1 MVGSVQSAPGDA
13 SPYPS
18 NAGATTAIIRQTVT
32 ADRPALVATVR
43 RHGEVVT
50 LVAILTVAAVAR
62 LLWLRWFPMAPESD
76 FATFLDMATKIAH
89 GAWRPDEYGW
99 VYQGSGYPTLIAPLI
114 ALVGGLD
121 ALRLA
126 NVAEQLLMVS
136 GVWLLARRLFGPRGA
151 MVAGALAAVMPGLWS
166 YVPLLAAESVAM
178 TLLVV
183 VALLLRPSASLW
195 QAGALGVAVGL
206 LAFTR
211 PSFLPFVLLVLVG
224 TIFLA
229 PSGRWSERSKRPFLF
244 VAGLLLVAA
253 PVMALNVTHG
263 GPPLPSGAA
272 GWQTW
277 LVNNE
282 HATGAWFDAS
292 ADDAYP
298 FAGLTDADETRAAQS
313 MLGVQFVVANP
324 LSAAEAMLD
333 RYRLNCQS
341 DAMGI
346 DWTFD
351 RAPDAWRTRV
361 PFADHLK
368 DVAQILYVLALAL
381 AAVAA
386 VRHRSRTALLL
397 PVVLPLGYAMA
408 ILAVAEANA
417 RYHAMFVPLICV
429 MAGGALAPADWAT
442 RRIVQPAWR
451 LRRDWSESPA
461 LAGSRS
467 SVLVRLGGVALLVS
481 AVIWLVFRF
490 ADRLWERWQLTLP
503 PWMVAVVV
511 LVPLVGCASTQ
522 LATHWQRI
530 VDRAARPSW
539 RWLTVAGVCALVTV
553 LPVWTVVAGVDQR
566 LTEIAA
572 VSPSGWERTIAPTGA
587 AANVGTDP
595 ESTSL
600 PLLLDDSGTAPGLRQ
615 VSFPNA
621 ALLQF
626 DAPPRPGGT
635 VQLTRTLTD
644 LRVGEAYVFYLQVYD
659 PGLDGDTTEWLS
671 IALNGGTVWERPAV
685 GTEPAQ
691 WRYVRVDWTAPTTM
705 LTMTV
710 SRVAGQAYDPDF
722 SATPRVRTLHLYP
735 RY

>member
-1 MVGSVQSAPGDA
+1 MVGSVHSGDA

-18 NAGATTAIIRQTVT
+18 TVGATATVAGQTSTAE
-32 ADRPALVATVR
+32 RPALAATVR
-43 RHGEVVT
+43 RHGEAVT
-50 LVAILTVAAVAR
+50 LAAILTIATVAR
-62 LLWLRWFPMAPESD
+62 LLWLSWFPMPPESD

-89 GAWRPDEYGW
+89 GTWRPDEYGW

-114 ALVGGLD
+114 ALGGGLD

-126 NVAEQLLMVS
+126 NVFAQLLMVS

-151 MVAGALAAVMPGLWS
+151 VVAGALAAVMPGLWS
-166 YVPLLAAESVAM
+166 YVPLLAAESMAM
-178 TLLVV
+178 ALLVA

-195 QAGALGVAVGL
+195 RSGALGVAVGM

-211 PSFLPFVLLVLVG
+211 PSFLPFVLLVLVA
-224 TIFLA
+224 TLFLT
-229 PSGRWSERSKRPFLF
+229 PSGRWANRWQRLLLF
-244 VAGLLLVAA
+244 VAGLLLVAT
-253 PVMALNVTHG
+253 PIMALNVTNG

-313 MLGVQFVVANP
+313 KLGVQFIVANP
-324 LSAAEAMLD
+324 LTAAEAMLD
-333 RYRLNCQS
+333 RYRLNWQS

-351 RAPDAWRTRV
+351 RAPEAWQHRV

-368 DVAQILYVLALAL
+368 DVAQVLFVLAMVL
-381 AAVAA
+381 AAIAA
-386 VRHRSRTALLL
+386 VRHRARVTLLL

-417 RYHAMFVPLICV
+417 RYHAMFIPLVCV
-429 MAGGALAPADWAT
+429 MAGGALVPADWST
-442 RRIVQPAWR
+442 RRIARPGWWRQLSRSGVQGNA
-451 LRRDWSESPA
+451 A
-461 LAGSRS
+461 SRS
-467 SVLVRLGGVALLVS
+467 SLLVRFGAVVLLAVG
-481 AVIWLVFRF
+481 VIWLISRF

-503 PWMVAVVV
+503 PWLVAVVA
-511 LVPLVGCASTQ
+511 LAPLVGCAGAQ

-530 VDRAARPSW
+530 VAWAAQPSW
-539 RWLTVAGVCALVTV
+539 RWLAVAGVGALVTV

-572 VSPSGWERTIAPTGA
+572 VSPSGWERIVLPAGA
-587 AANVGTDP
+587 VANAGTDSDAAP
-595 ESTSL
+595 L
-600 PLLLDDSGTAPGLRQ
+600 PLLLEDSGTTPGLRQ
-615 VSFPNA
+615 VSFPDA

-626 DAPPRPGGT
+626 DPAPRAGDV

-644 LRVGEAYVFYLQVYD
+644 LDVGGAYVFYLQVYD
-659 PGLDGDTTEWLS
+659 PGIDGDPSERLT
-671 IALNGGTVWERPAV
+671 IALSGGAVWERPRD

-691 WRYVRVDWTAPTTM
+691 WRYVRVDWTANATA

-710 SRVAGQAYDPDF
+710 SRVAGQGYDPDF
-722 SATPRVRTLHLYP
+722 NATPRVRTLHLYP
-735 RY
+735 QY